1 MGYIEEIKKVVG
13 EGNVHTGTIDCMS
26 FSRDMSVHEGIPDVI
41 VFANTTEEVVGLVK
55 IAAAHKIP
63 LVARGAGT
71 SVTGAVLPAKGG
83 ILLDLSG
90 MNQIKEIN
98 KNDGYVTVEPG
109 IVCNALNA
117 RLEPTH
123 FFPPDPGSAPIC
135 TIGGMIA
142 CNASGVRAVKYG
154 TTRDYVKGLEVV
166 LADGQ
171 VIKTG
176 TLAPK
181 SSAGYDLTRLFST
194 SEGTLGI
201 ITSATLKILPKPA
214 YIAFAKASF
223 LSVESAGNA
232 VEKILTAG
240 IPLSSCEILDEMS
253 IEVVKKAM
261 NLEIPPEVK
270 CILFIEIDGHK
281 AAVQDYIIQI
291 DAICQEFGGL
301 GNEWSDD
308 PAKRLVM
315 WSARQGLVPSLS
327 RVKPGYRQIPIVEDF
342 GMPISQIKNVIH
354 EIQDIGKKFHSQIA
368 TFGHIGDGN
377 LHAVL
382 LMDIRK
388 KEEWETLRKIA
399 KDFIALTLKY
409 KGTLTAEHGLG
420 LAKSPFI
427 KEELGASLE
436 VMERIKK
443 TLDPDNILNPGK
455 MGFSDSIEDIYDK
468 FAFRHLLE
476 TPEDIR
482 SLGDKVDNEI
492 LACIQ
497 CGFCRAGCP
506 TYAQSHLEAMN
517 ARGRVLLAFNLM
529 SGRLQPSAELAE
541 RFYQCTNCLNCKY
554 TCPSRV
560 EVSDVVQAARKRLV
574 ESGFLPEVFQSSSR
588 SIVQYGN
595 PFGEPRGKR
604 TDVFPEGFKQG
615 QKGAEVLLFAGCV
628 ASYQDINMIPNL
640 MTILDKAGISYTTL
654 GQEED
659 CCGYLSYL
667 IGLED
672 DFRTCVSANTKKFA
686 ELGVKEIVTSC
697 PGCFRTLAK
706 LYPAYGGTSEIK
718 VHHVTTY
725 LNELISQGRL
735 PLKGGNGGQKV
746 AYHDPCDLGRHMNIF
761 EEPRQLLKQLPGVE
775 VTEFKLN
782 RLLAK
787 CCGSGGGV
795 KGFDNQLSQDIAYN
809 RVLQALEVGAEVIVS
824 SCPSCKSNLTQ
835 GAARLRKE
843 KKGKI
848 KVKDITEL
856 VASALA

>member
-1 MGYIEEIKKVVG
+1 MGYIDELKEALGPERV
-13 EGNVHTGTIDCMS
+13 NTGTIDCIS
-26 FSRDMSVHEGIPDVI
+26 ISRDMSVHEGVPDVI
-41 VFANTTEEVVGLVK
+41 VFARTTDEVVAVVK
-55 IAAAHKIP
+55 IAAAHKVP
-63 LVARGAGT
+63 VVARGAGT
-71 SVTGAVLPAKGG
+71 SVTGAALASRGG
-83 ILLDLSG
+83 ILLDLSR
-90 MNQIKEIN
+90 MNQVKELN
-98 KNDGYVTVEPG
+98 KNDSYVIVEPG

-117 RLEPTH
+117 QLEPTH

-135 TIGGMIA
+135 TVGGMIA

-171 VIKTG
+171 VIRTG
-176 TLAPK
+176 SRAPK
-181 SSAGYDLTRLFST
+181 SSAGYDLTRLFAT

-201 ITSATLKILPKPA
+201 ITEATLKILPKPP
-214 YIAFAKASF
+214 YLAFARALF
-223 LSVESAGNA
+223 PSVDQAGEA
-232 VEKILTAG
+232 VEKILTGG
-240 IPLSSCEILDEMS
+240 IPLSSCEILDEVS
-253 IEVVKKAM
+253 IGVLKKAI
-261 NLEIPPEVK
+261 NLQVAPEVK
-270 CILFIEIDGHK
+270 CILFIEIDGHRQ
-281 AAVQDYIIQI
+281 AVQDQIQQI
-291 DAICQEFGGL
+291 DAISQAVGGL

-308 PAKRLVM
+308 PAKRLIM

-327 RVKPGYRQIPIVEDF
+327 RVKPGYRQIPVVEDF
-342 GMPISQIKNVIH
+342 GMPITQIKNVIH
-354 EIQDIGKKFHSQIA
+354 DIQAIGKKFNSPIA

-388 KEEWETLRKIA
+388 QEEWETLRRIG
-399 KDFIALTLKY
+399 KDFIDLTLKY
-409 KGTLTAEHGLG
+409 GGTLTAEHGVG
-420 LAKSPFI
+420 MAKSPFI
-427 KEELGASLE
+427 KQELGASLA
-436 VMERIKK
+436 VMEKIKR

-468 FAFRHLLE
+468 FAFTHLLQQ
-476 TPEDIR
+476 PEGIQ
-482 SLGDKVDNEI
+482 SFGEKVDNEI

-506 TYAQSHLEAMN
+506 TYAQTGLESMN

-529 SGRLQPSAELAE
+529 SGRLKPSEEMAT

-560 EVSDVVQAARKRLV
+560 EVADVVQAARQRLAQA
-574 ESGFLPEVFQSSSR
+574 GLLPQVFQASSKSMT
-588 SIVQYGN
+588 QYGN
-595 PFGEPRGKR
+595 PFGEPREKR
-604 TDVFPEGFKQG
+604 TDTFPAGFEPAR
-615 QKGAEVLLFAGCV
+615 KGAEVLLFGGCV
-628 ASYQDINMIPNL
+628 GSYQDINLIPNL
-640 MTILDKAGISYTTL
+640 MTILDKAGISYTSL

-672 DFRTCVSANTKKFA
+672 DFRTCVAANTKKFA
-686 ELGVKEIVTSC
+686 DLGIKQIITSC
-697 PGCFRTLAK
+697 PGCYRTLAK
-706 LYPAYGGTSEIK
+706 LYPGYGGSPEIK
-718 VHHVTTY
+718 VQHVTTF
-725 LNELISQGRL
+725 LNDLLSQGKI
-735 PLKGGNGGQKV
+735 PLKGNGGQKI

-761 EEPRQLLKQLPGVE
+761 EEPRNVLKSLPGVE
-775 VTEFKLN
+775 LTEFKLN

-795 KGFDNQLSQDIAYN
+795 KGFDNPLSQDIAYQ

-824 SCPSCKSNLTQ
+824 ACPSCKSNLTQ
-835 GAARLRKE
+835 GAARVRKE

-848 KVKDITEL
+848 KVKDITEV